1 MRCSMFKSIFSN
13 LAQNMVSKLPPSPNV
28 FDESKVASYY
38 DNIKFRELYFEFSER
53 SPKIILNILK
63 GLNSPKAASFDKL
76 SCIFQKDGDNILA
89 RPISQL

>member
-1 MRCSMFKSIFSN
+1 MFKSFFSN

-53 SPKIILNILK
+53 SKIILNILK
-63 GLNSPKAASFDKL
+63 GLNSSKAASFDKL
-76 SCIFQKDGDNILA
+76 SGIFQKDGDNILA